1 MPRHRPSAVAFLSLL
16 VGGLFFASSAAAH
29 PPRATDFEIFADGLD
44 GPEDL
49 AFTDDGF
56 LIVGS
61 VEGDLKKFSPD
72 GTSEILVTLDDRIA
86 GVTVLA
92 DGRVLAAS
100 VDGDRVWAVT
110 PEGDASIFAEGIG
123 GPNFIVQTIREGR
136 ILASGSSSGDIVD
149 ITSGTPEIVIPGLD
163 FPNGLAIRETR
174 GVRHLYVALTL
185 AGEVVR
191 FPMFDD
197 GSFGEMEMYA
207 AGLLLADGL
216 AFDQSGNLLV
226 VGGGQLNVV
235 RRNGEV
241 ENLSDDPLIDW
252 PANLAFGQGPG
263 WSTRE
268 VYLANFG
275 PNFGD
280 GTDVVSFRYNHRGAP
295 LASAGLDGSDDGC
308 APNGLVRTR
317 TPIRGGAIVCPKK
330 TIRRL
335 AVR

>member
-1 MPRHRPSAVAFLSLL
+1 MRISVAVSWIFLLAPAL
-16 VGGLFFASSAAAH
+16 ALAH
-29 PPRATDFEIFADGLD
+29 PPRATDFDVFADGVD

-49 AFTDDGF
+49 AFTDDGR

-61 VEGDLKKFSPD
+61 VAGDIKSFDSD
-72 GTSEILVTLDDRIA
+72 GNETILATVDDRIA

-100 VDGDRVWAVT
+100 VGGDRVWAIT

-123 GPNFIVQTIREGR
+123 GPNFIVQTRREGR
-136 ILASGSSSGDIVD
+136 ILASASNANAIVD
-149 ITSGTPEIVIPGLD
+149 ITSGTPEIVIAD
-163 FPNGLAIRETR
+163 VEFANGLAIRES
-174 GVRHLYVALTL
+174 GGERHLYVAKTL
-185 AGEVVR
+185 ASEIVR
-191 FPMFDD
+191 FRMHDD
-197 GSFGEMEMYA
+197 GSFGESELYA

-235 RRNGEV
+235 TRDGDV
-241 ENLSDDPLIDW
+241 ESLSDDPRINW

-280 GTDVVSFRYNHRGAP
+280 GTEVVRFRYNHRGAP
-295 LASAGLDGSDDGC
+295 LASE
-308 APNGLVRTR
+308 GLVGDDPPCSTSSFLPRR
-317 TPIRGGAIVCPKK
+317 TPIRGGAIDCPRR
-330 TIRRL
+330 TLVRRL
-335 AVR
+335 VVRP

>member
-1 MPRHRPSAVAFLSLL
+1 MRTHQLPAVAVLPLL
-16 VGGLFFASSAAAH
+16 LGAVLFVSSAAAH
-29 PPRATDFEIFADGLD
+29 PPRATDFEVFADGLD

-61 VEGDLKKFSPD
+61 VEGDLEKFSPD
-72 GTSEILVTLDDRIA
+72 GTSEILASVDDRIA

-100 VDGDRVWAVT
+100 VGGDRVWVVT
-110 PEGDASIFAEGIG
+110 PDGDASIFAEGIG
-123 GPNFIVQTIREGR
+123 GPNFMVQTIREGR
-136 ILASGSSSGDIVD
+136 ILASGSTTGDIVD
-149 ITSGTPEIVIPGLD
+149 ITDGTPEIVIAGLD
-163 FPNGLAIRETR
+163 FPNGLAIWESR
-174 GVRHLYVALTL
+174 GIRHLYVALTL

-191 FPMFDD
+191 FEMFDD
-197 GSFGEMEMYA
+197 GSFGEMEPYA

-235 RRNGEV
+235 RPGGDV
-241 ENLSDDPLIDW
+241 ESLSTDPLINW
-252 PANLAFGQGPG
+252 AANLAFGQGPG

-295 LASAGLDGSDDGC
+295 LASAGLEGSDDGC
-308 APNGLVRTR
+308 TPNALVRTR

>member
-1 MPRHRPSAVAFLSLL
+1 MSNLRIPLVVLLVLTALPVAVAT
-16 VGGLFFASSAAAH
+16 AH
-29 PPRATDFEIFADGLD
+29 QPRASDFEIFAEGLD

-49 AFTDDGF
+49 AFTDDGS

-61 VEGDLKKFSPD
+61 VVGELKKFAPD
-72 GTSEILVTLDDRIA
+72 GTFEILATVDDPIA

-100 VDGDRVWAVT
+100 VGGDRVWAIT
-110 PEGDASIFAEGIG
+110 PDGDASVFAEGIG

-136 ILASGSSSGDIVD
+136 ILASASTAGAIVD
-149 ITSGTPEIVIPGLD
+149 ITSGSPEVVISD
-163 FPNGLAIRETR
+163 VEFANGLAIREFR
-174 GVRHLYVALTL
+174 GVRHLYVAQTL
-185 AGEVVR
+185 ASAVVR
-191 FPMFDD
+191 FRMFDD
-197 GSFGEMEMYA
+197 GSFGEMEPYA
-207 AGLLLADGL
+207 EDLLLADGL
-216 AFDQSGNLLV
+216 AFDRSGNLLV

-235 RRNGEV
+235 RASGEV
-241 ENLSDDPLIDW
+241 ENLSDDPLINW

-280 GTDVVSFRYNHRGAP
+280 GTDVVQFRYNHRGAP
-295 LASAGLDGSDDGC
+295 LASEGLAGGDEGC
-308 APNGLVRTR
+308 SSNTFVRQR
-317 TPIRGGAIVCPKK
+317 TPVRGGAIDCPKK
-330 TIRRL
+330 RVRRL